1 MFISGKNQWFWGVFP
16 LEGIASDATWMYY
29 VKTKKPL
36 PTTRAVPEVPI
47 LNMFRYGH
55 KAKISTIVST
65 VSILLNVANIKIL
78 QRMIE
83 IG

>member
-1 MFISGKNQWFWGVFP
+1 MCTNVMQ
-16 LEGIASDATWMYY
+16 LY
-29 VKTKKPL
+29 
-36 PTTRAVPEVPI
+36 TRAVPEVPI
-47 LNMFRYGH
+47 LNMFRYGQ
-55 KAKISTIVST
+55 KAEINTIVST

>member
-1 MFISGKNQWFWGVFP
+1 MVTGDFLTAYGVASLFHAFIIYS
-16 LEGIASDATWMYY
+16 
-29 VKTKKPL
+29 
-36 PTTRAVPEVPI
+36 TRAVPEVPI
-47 LNMFRYGH
+47 LNMFRYGQ
-55 KAKISTIVST
+55 KAEINTIVST